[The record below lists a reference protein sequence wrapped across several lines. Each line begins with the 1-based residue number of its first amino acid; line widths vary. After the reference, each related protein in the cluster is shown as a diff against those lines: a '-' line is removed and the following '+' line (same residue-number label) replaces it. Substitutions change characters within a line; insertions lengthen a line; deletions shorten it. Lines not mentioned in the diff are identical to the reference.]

1 MRDAHTEF
9 VRPARNKQMS
19 DQKNNGAGTSR
30 PEDKTVHVV
39 APQPSGGALP
49 GMPAPLPAAPQ
60 PASQKTMIVGGGS
73 QSAVGTPP
81 PAAAPAAPP
90 QGHAASTVVARP
102 ASAAQQPARRDDA
115 GSGMGPLPSAPG
127 TDADLTGHP
136 GAAPRPGMRINQYE
150 VIRELGAGGMGAVY
164 LARDTKLGRK
174 VAIKFLQSNH
184 PELTQRFIVEAR
196 ATARCQHENIV
207 IIYEVGEHLGAP
219 YMVLEYL
226 KGQPL
231 TKYLEGGQKLPY
243 TRAIDIMTSVLKAL
257 AEAHAQGI
265 VHRDLKPD
273 NIFIT
278 EGGTVKVL
286 DFGIAKVVQGDGPL
300 LPAERVSSGAI
311 TMPPEA
317 EFAGDKTGNS
327 NLTRHGTIVGTLK
340 YMSPEQWG
348 IGIEVDHRTDIWASG
363 ILLYRMI
370 AGRHPLYPLDG
381 NQLVVVAMM
390 DRPMPSLRE
399 ASPDCPRELIDIVDR
414 CLRKKKEERWDSA
427 ASLLRA
433 IEPFQPGRYSGVQL
447 QQDQSPYAGLSSFQ
461 EADANRFFGRT
472 REIAAMGT
480 RIRDRPIMG
489 IVGASGVGKSSFV
502 RAGLVPALKRGGEQW
517 EALIV
522 RPGRQPMAALAALL
536 QPILGTSNTLT
547 EDLSAQQKLAERLV
561 REPGHLGAV
570 LRSRARRENT
580 RILLFVDQF
589 EELYTLV
596 PDAAERIAFTQCL
609 AGSADDTTAP
619 LRVVCSLRSDF
630 LDRCSEDPQFMG
642 ELQQG
647 LFFMMPPNRDGLRD
661 ALVQPAELA
670 GYQFEMPAIVED
682 MLDHLETT
690 PGALPLL
697 QFAASKLWETRDSAR
712 KLLTHHSYAQMGG
725 IAGALASHADSVVNE
740 MPPPQQALV
749 RSIFLRCITP
759 ERTRAIVPIEE
770 LRELSREHGEV
781 QRLVDQL
788 VAARLLVVQATS
800 EKHGSESSTVE
811 IVHESLIHSWPTL
824 RKWLDEN
831 QDDAALLDQ
840 LRTASRQWQAKGK
853 DPGLL
858 WRGDAA
864 DEARRWF
871 KRYRGPL
878 TDVQRAFLDSVFDQ
892 TRKAAA
898 RKRNIVAAGFI
909 GMGVLVAAALVA
921 LVFIRQAQKKASKNA
936 DEAEKNLVT
945 ATENEKK
952 AKDAE
957 KTANDE
963 KVKAVTAQQTAEQ
976 ALEQAQEKEHQRLLA
991 EAKTKETQGQLDI
1004 SQQDLV
1010 EALKEATAERD
1021 KAKQS
1026 EAHAVANEQRA
1037 VAASQEAEQQK
1048 QIALKAEAEAKK
1060 LAAEAAERAKK
1071 LEDQIGSPIA
1081 NQLP

>member
-1 MRDAHTEF
+1 
-9 VRPARNKQMS
+9 MS
-19 DQKNNGAGTSR
+19 EQKNNGVGGGAAR
-30 PEDKTVHVV
+30 PEDPTVHIGQSQPLPGVS
-39 APQPSGGALP
+39 PQSGGAPPQSSSPAAKTLINFAAPTPQQP
-49 GMPAPLPAAPQ
+49 GAVPAPAPAPH
-60 PASQKTMIVGGGS
+60 G
-73 QSAVGTPP
+73 
-81 PAAAPAAPP
+81 AAA
-90 QGHAASTVVARP
+90 TVVARP
-102 ASAAQQPARRDDA
+102 AGA
-115 GSGMGPLPSAPG
+115 GSGNAPSRPSAYPAATPASKRDEG
-127 TDADLTGHP
+127 SGLLSVSPTDGDTSGGFA

-174 VAIKFLQSNH
+174 VAVKFLSSNH

-196 ATARCQHENIV
+196 ATARCSHENIV

-231 TKYLEGGQKLPY
+231 SKYLEGGQKLPY
-243 TRAIDIMTSVLKAL
+243 TRAIDIMGAVCRAL
-257 AEAHAQGI
+257 VVAHEQGI

-300 LPAERVSSGAI
+300 VAPERLSSGAI
-311 TMPPEA
+311 TLPPES
-317 EFAGDKTGNS
+317 EFASEKTGNS

-363 ILLYRMI
+363 VLLYRMI

-381 NQLVVVAMM
+381 NQLVVVAML
-390 DRPMPSLRE
+390 DRAMPSLRE

-427 ASLLRA
+427 KELLRA
-433 IEPFQPGRYSGVQL
+433 IEPFLPGRFQTLQL
-447 QQDQSPYAGLSSFQ
+447 RTDQSPYAGLSSFQ
-461 EADANRFFGRT
+461 EADADRFFGRT
-472 REIAAMGT
+472 REIAAMVT

-502 RAGLVPALKRGGEQW
+502 RAGVVPALKRGGENW

-522 RPGRQPMAALAALL
+522 RPGRSPMAALAALL
-536 QPILGTSNTLT
+536 QPMVGTSNTITDDLT
-547 EDLSAQQKLAERLV
+547 LQQKLAERLV

-596 PDAAERIAFTQCL
+596 PDPAERLAFTQCL
-609 AGSADDTTAP
+609 AGTADDATAP
-619 LRVVCSLRSDF
+619 LRVVCSLRADF
-630 LDRCSEDPQFMG
+630 LDRCSEDPQFMA

-661 ALVQPAELA
+661 ALVQPAEQA

-712 KLLTHHSYAQMGG
+712 KLLTHHAYAQMGG
-725 IAGALASHADSVVNE
+725 IAGALASHADSVVND

-749 RSIFLRCITP
+749 RAIFLRLITP
-759 ERTRAIVPIEE
+759 ERTRAIVPIDD
-770 LRELSREHGEV
+770 LRELSREVGEV

-800 EKHGSESSTVE
+800 EKHGADTSTVE
-811 IVHESLIHSWPTL
+811 LVHESLIHSWPTL

-840 LRTASRQWQAKGK
+840 LRTAARQWQQKNK

-878 TDVQRAFLDSVFDQ
+878 TDVQRSFLDAVFDQ
-892 TRKAAA
+892 SKKAF
-898 RKRNIVAAGFI
+898 RRRRNAVVAGFI
-909 GMGVLVAAALVA
+909 GMSVIVVAALGALV
-921 LVFIRQAQKKASKNA
+921 VIRGAKQDADRNADAAKISA
-936 DEAEKNLVT
+936 DEAKKNLQIAETNET
-945 ATENEKK
+945 A
-952 AKDAE
+952 AK
-957 KTANDE
+957 N
-963 KVKAVTAQQTAEQ
+963 
-976 ALEQAQEKEHQRLLA
+976 ALHDAQEKERQRLAA
-991 EAKTKETQGQLDI
+991 EAE
-1004 SQQDLV
+1004 
-1010 EALKEATAERD
+1010 
-1021 KAKQS
+1021 KAKVQTDLAQTSNQLNQS
-1026 EAHAVANEQRA
+1026 EADLVIALRDAKAQAEKAKAQEIKALSSAAAA
-1037 VAASQEAEQQK
+1037 VAAQQEAEAQK
-1048 QIALKAEAEAKK
+1048 QIALKQQAIAEK
-1060 LAAEAAERAKK
+1060 LAKDAQERAKK
-1071 LEDQIGSPIA
+1071 LEDQLGSPIA
-1081 NQLP
+1081 DTLK

>member
-1 MRDAHTEF
+1 
-9 VRPARNKQMS
+9 
-19 DQKNNGAGTSR
+19 
-30 PEDKTVHVV
+30 
-39 APQPSGGALP
+39 
-49 GMPAPLPAAPQ
+49 
-60 PASQKTMIVGGGS
+60 
-73 QSAVGTPP
+73 
-81 PAAAPAAPP
+81 
-90 QGHAASTVVARP
+90 
-102 ASAAQQPARRDDA
+102 
-115 GSGMGPLPSAPG
+115 
-127 TDADLTGHP
+127 
-136 GAAPRPGMRINQYE
+136 MRINQYE

-174 VAIKFLQSNH
+174 VAIKFLSSNH

-196 ATARCQHENIV
+196 ATARCSHENIV

-231 TKYLEGGQKLPY
+231 SKYLEGGQKLPY
-243 TRAIDIMTSVLKAL
+243 TRTIDIMSAVVRAL
-257 AEAHAQGI
+257 VVAHEQGI

-300 LPAERVSSGAI
+300 LPADRASSGAI
-311 TMPPEA
+311 TLPPDA
-317 EFAGDKTGNS
+317 EFASEKTGNS

-370 AGRHPLYPLDG
+370 SGRHPLYPLDG

-390 DRPMPSLRE
+390 DRAMPSLRE
-399 ASPDCPRELIDIVDR
+399 ATPDCPRELIDIVDR
-414 CLRKKKEERWDSA
+414 CLRKKKEERWETAKD
-427 ASLLRA
+427 LLRA
-433 IEPFQPGRYSGVQL
+433 IEPFQPGKFQTLQL
-447 QQDQSPYAGLSSFQ
+447 KTDQSPYAGLSSFQ
-461 EADANRFFGRT
+461 ESDADRFFGRG
-472 REIAAMGT
+472 REIAAMVT

-502 RAGLVPALKRGGEQW
+502 RAGVVPALKRGGENW

-522 RPGRQPMAALAALL
+522 RPGRNPLAALAALL
-536 QPILGTSNTLT
+536 SPMVGTSQTLT
-547 EDLSAQQKLAERLV
+547 DDLTAQQKLAERLV

-596 PDAAERIAFTQCL
+596 PEPAERLAFTQCL
-609 AGSADDTTAP
+609 AGTADDATAP

-725 IAGALASHADSVVNE
+725 IAGALASHADSVVND

-759 ERTRAIVPIEE
+759 ERTRAIVPIED
-770 LRELSREHGEV
+770 LRELSREIGEV

-788 VAARLLVVQATS
+788 VQARLLVVQATS
-800 EKHGSESSTVE
+800 EKSGEGSTVE

-878 TDVQRAFLDSVFDQ
+878 TDVQRGFLDAVFDQ
-892 TRKAAA
+892 TKKAQA
-898 RKRNIVAAGFI
+898 RKRNVVMAGFI
-909 GMGVLVAAALVA
+909 GMGLLVAAALVA
-921 LVFIRQAQKKASKNA
+921 LVIIRGAKQDADRNA
-936 DEAEKNLVT
+936 DAAKISAEEAKQNLVVAEKSEQAAKVAKEEAEKNLR
-945 ATENEKK
+945 A
-952 AKDAE
+952 AE
-957 KTANDE
+957 
-963 KVKAVTAQQTAEQ
+963 
-976 ALEQAQEKEHQRLLA
+976 EKEAQR
-991 EAKTKETQGQLDI
+991 
-1004 SQQDLV
+1004 
-1010 EALKEATAERD
+1010 
-1021 KAKQS
+1021 
-1026 EAHAVANEQRA
+1026 
-1037 VAASQEAEQQK
+1037 
-1048 QIALKAEAEAKK
+1048 LKAEAEKAKLSTDLTATSNELNQSEADLVIALREAK
-1060 LAAEAAERAKK
+1060 AQAEKAKASELRAISNASAALAAEQEAEAQKQIAQKSQATAEKLLKESQERAKK
-1071 LEDQIGSPIA
+1071 LEDQLGSPIA
-1081 NQLP
+1081 DTLK

>member
-1 MRDAHTEF
+1 
-9 VRPARNKQMS
+9 MS
-19 DQKNNGAGTSR
+19 EQKNNGVGGTSR

-39 APQPSGGALP
+39 TPGQAAQPLP
-49 GMPAPLPAAPQ
+49 GMPQPLPAAPQ
-60 PASQKTMIVGGGS
+60 SAPPSAKTMIVGSGS
-73 QSAVGTPP
+73 AAGTPQ
-81 PAAAPAAPP
+81 PAAS
-90 QGHAASTVVARP
+90 HANATVVARP
-102 ASAAQQPARRDDA
+102 AGAAGTPKRDE
-115 GSGMGPLPSAPG
+115 SGMGALPSVAG
-127 TDADLTGHP
+127 SMASDTETTGVHG
-136 GAAPRPGMRINQYE
+136 GALPRPGMRINQYE
-150 VIRELGAGGMGAVY
+150 VIRELGAGGMGTVY

-174 VAIKFLQSNH
+174 VAVKFLQTNH

-207 IIYEVGEHLGAP
+207 VIYEVGEHLGSP

-243 TRAIDIMTSVLKAL
+243 TRAIDIMTSVMKAL
-257 AEAHAQGI
+257 AVAHEQGI

-300 LPAERVSSGAI
+300 LPADRASSGAI
-311 TMPPEA
+311 SLPPAA
-317 EFAGDKTGNS
+317 EFANEKTGGDT
-327 NLTRHGTIVGTLK
+327 NLTRSGTIVGTLK

-381 NQLVVVAMM
+381 NQLVVVAML
-390 DRPMPSLRE
+390 DRAMPSLRE

-427 ASLLRA
+427 TSLLRA
-433 IEPFQPGRYSGVQL
+433 IEPFQPGRFTGGMQL

-461 EADANRFFGRT
+461 EADANRFFGRN
-472 REIAAMGT
+472 REIAAMVT

-502 RAGLVPALKRGGEQW
+502 RAGVVPALKRGGESW
-517 EALIV
+517 ESLIV

-536 QPILGTSNTLT
+536 QPILGTSNTVND
-547 EDLSAQQKLAERLV
+547 DLQAQQKLAERLV

-580 RILLFVDQF
+580 KILLFVDQF

-596 PDAAERIAFTQCL
+596 PDPAERIAFTQCL
-609 AGSADDTTAP
+609 AGTADDATAP

-630 LDRCSEDPQFMG
+630 LDRASEDPQFMG

-712 KLLTHHSYAQMGG
+712 RLLTHHSYAQMGG
-725 IAGALASHADSVVNE
+725 IAGALASHADSVIND

-759 ERTRAIVPIEE
+759 ERTRAIVPIED
-770 LRELSREHGEV
+770 LRELSREVGEV
-781 QRLVDQL
+781 QRVVDQL

-800 EKHGSESSTVE
+800 EKSGADSSTVE

-878 TDVQRAFLDSVFDQ
+878 TDIQRGFLDAVFDQ
-892 TRKAAA
+892 TKKAAR
-898 RKRNIVAAGFI
+898 RKRNFVMVGFI
-909 GMGVLVAAALVA
+909 GMGLLVAASIVA
-921 LVFIRQAQKKASKNA
+921 LVIIRGAQKDATRNA
-936 DEAEKNLVT
+936 DEAKKNLVV
-945 ATENEKK
+945 AQESEQK
-952 AKDAE
+952 AKDQQLIAE
-957 KTANDE
+957 KALQDAKDKE
-963 KVKAVTAQQTAEQ
+963 AARLAAEQ
-976 ALEQAQEKEHQRLLA
+976 KRR
-991 EAKTKETQGQLDI
+991 ETQGQLDLTADELR
-1004 SQQDLV
+1004 QTNADLV
-1010 EALKEATAERD
+1010 EALKDANDQKE

-1026 EAHAVANEQRA
+1026 EAHAVA
-1037 VAASQEAEQQK
+1037 AAQQAIAAEQEANVQK
-1048 QIALKAEAEAKK
+1048 ALAQKAQAEAEAALKR
-1060 LAAEAAERAKK
+1060 EAERAKK
-1071 LEDQIGSPIA
+1071 LEDQLGSPIA
-1081 NQLP
+1081 DTLK